1 MRLLCHFIAFLFLA
15 NIIGMTNAI
24 ADGSKSVVVI
34 NNTSYSLNE
43 LYASASD
50 NSDWDTT
57 NNLLAGRIVGP
68 GQQTAVSI
76 PDGSAAC
83 SYDLM
88 GVLYGASQY
97 AYQYQV
103 NACSGSGWTISP

>member
-1 MRLLCHFIAFLFLA
+1 MRLLRYFSALA
-15 NIIGMTNAI
+15 LLAGVMGTNAI
-24 ADGSKSVVVI
+24 ADGGKSVVVI
-34 NNTSYSLNE
+34 NNTSYTLNE

-57 NNLLAGRIVGP
+57 NNLLAGQILRP
-68 GQQTAVSI
+68 GQEATVSI
-76 PDGSAAC
+76 ADSSAAC

-88 GVLYGASQY
+88 GVLYGSAQY

-103 NACSGSGWTISP
+103 NACSGYSWTITP